1 MGSKTTQETKLPQ
14 WQEDFIRNNV
24 LPLGEQIAGREFTP
38 YTGQLAPEMNQYT
51 LDAGAMY
58 GNIGNMANMTPAD
71 YAALTQANMNPYNT
85 QVMDASLAQ
94 MERQQQQALTG
105 LESQLAGSGA
115 FGSRGEVARGEFA
128 AGNLASQNQ
137 LIAEMMQQG
146 YSQAQAQ
153 TMAQLG
159 MQQGAL
165 GAGAAGLMNVGG
177 VQTAFDTQEIAAAYD
192 QFLRE
197 QNFPLEGLNALLAAG
212 AGVPTGIGTTTTYDP
227 YGGLTAIGNVLQGGG
242 NAAVGYRAM
251 YPAAED

>member
-1 MGSKTTQETKLPQ
+1 MGSKTTQETKMPQ
-14 WQEDFIRNNV
+14 FQEDFIRNNI
-24 LPLGEQIAGREFTP
+24 LPLGEQVAGREFTP

-51 LDAGAMY
+51 LDAGSMY
-58 GNIGNMANMTPAD
+58 GKIGDMANMTPAD
-71 YAALTQANMNPYNT
+71 YAAMTQANMNPYNT
-85 QVMDASLAQ
+85 QVMEASLAQ
-94 MERQQQQALTG
+94 MGRQQQQALTG
-105 LESQLAGSGA
+105 LESQIAGSGA

-165 GAGAAGLMNVGG
+165 GAGASGLMNVGG

-212 AGVPTGIGTTTTYDP
+212 SGVPAGLGTTTTYDP
-227 YGGLTAIGNVLQGGG
+227 YGGLTAIGKVLQGAG
-242 NAAVGYRAM
+242 AAGTGYRAM
-251 YPAAED
+251 YPAAD